1 MIIYRN
7 EFTNYSTR
15 ASRQTKLIV
24 DTIKNRKHKWLDSIV
39 YSRLDKSVGG
49 LKFKSVIRGLLGLLT
64 KSTGVIEVF
73 SCRKTLIYS
82 QNGLPFVHF
91 RLKDC
96 IT

>member
-1 MIIYRN
+1 MNLRIIPPGLPDKLN
-7 EFTNYSTR
+7 LLSTL
-15 ASRQTKLIV
+15 S
-24 DTIKNRKHKWLDSIV
+24 KNRKHKWLDSIV

-73 SCRKTLIYS
+73 SCRKTSIYS